1 MPSRVIESVNRKPS
15 PNPDGIATILNVAA
29 ARFEAA
35 TIKPAKS
42 G

>member
-1 MPSRVIESVNRKPS
+1 MVVESVNRKPS